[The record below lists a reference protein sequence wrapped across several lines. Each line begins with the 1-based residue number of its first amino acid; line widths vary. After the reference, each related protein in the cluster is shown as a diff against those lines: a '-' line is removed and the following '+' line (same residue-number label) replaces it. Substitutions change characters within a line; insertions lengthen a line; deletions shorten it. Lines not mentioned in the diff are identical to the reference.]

1 MVLVSQRLPIGSG
14 TASVSLFS
22 SELPI
27 NTDTIPQIIG
37 VITPYLVGTAHGDA
51 NLGAKV
57 FFLWGSLCCISV
69 TFAYFLVPE
78 MKGLSLEQ
86 IDRMLEETTP
96 RKSAKWK
103 PHSTFAEDMG
113 LVGDKGIVLET
124 GAHIEQV
131 DQGAPEKMA

>member
-1 MVLVSQRLPIGSG
+1 MSK
-14 TASVSLFS
+14 
-22 SELPI
+22 
-27 NTDTIPQIIG
+27 QIIT
-37 VITPYLVGTAHGDA
+37 VITPYLVGTAKGDA

-96 RKSAKWK
+96 RQSSKWK

-113 LVGDKGIVLET
+113 MTGKGIVLET
-124 GAHIEQV
+124 DVHIEQIV
-131 DQGAPEKMA
+131 HDAEKTE